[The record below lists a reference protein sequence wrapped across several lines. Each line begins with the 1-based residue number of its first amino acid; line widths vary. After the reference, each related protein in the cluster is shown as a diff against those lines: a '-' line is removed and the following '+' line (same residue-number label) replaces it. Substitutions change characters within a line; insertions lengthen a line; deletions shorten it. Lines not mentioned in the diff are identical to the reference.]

1 MVWLVILGG
10 MQILGFGFTLTRM
23 AYDEWQHK
31 RASRTAPAAMED
43 RQNKVEYASWRTAT
57 T

>member
-31 RASRTAPAAMED
+31 RASRTAPAAMEN